1 MKLSVVLV
9 EDVPDVRH
17 HLESLLNRS
26 ASIDLLRSVETL
38 AAARQACAE
47 LKPDVLL
54 TDLRLPDGHGLTLI
68 REVRATLP
76 QTHIMVV
83 SGLAD
88 EASVVAAIRA
98 GAGGYMLKDD
108 LSDDVDQLIRNLVA
122 GRATLAPT
130 IARHIVRSL
139 QAEPVPEAEP
149 TPASEA
155 LTGREREVLGLIA
168 KGLSNADIGLRLRI
182 SSHTVGDHVKGIY
195 RKLQVNTRSEAVFHA
210 VSRHIVAP

>member
-1 MKLSVVLV
+1 MKLTAVLV
-9 EDVPDVRH
+9 EDVPVVRR
-17 HLESLLNRS
+17 HLESLLHRS
-26 ASIDLLRSVETL
+26 TSIDVLRSVETL
-38 AAARQACAE
+38 AAARRACAE

-76 QTHIMVV
+76 QTHIMVISV
-83 SGLAD
+83 LAD

-108 LSDDVDQLIRNLVA
+108 LPQDVDRLVRNLVA
-122 GRATLAPT
+122 GRATLAPA

-139 QAEPVPEAEP
+139 QADTAPGRP
-149 TPASEA
+149 SEA
-155 LTGREREVLGLIA
+155 LTTREREVLGLIA

-182 SSHTVGDHVKGIY
+182 SAHTVGDHVRGIY
-195 RKLQVNTRSEAVFHA
+195 RKLEVNSRSEAVFRA
-210 VSRHIVAP
+210 VSHNILVP